1 MTNESQ
7 NTFLANVIKKRFR
20 VGLSEYDEETRL
32 VN

>member
-20 VGLSEYDEETRL
+20 VGLSE
-32 VN
+32 